1 MPRNWV
7 TTSSVSWKNMLKS
20 TIYEM
25 NNVSSG
31 CNAAKRAP
39 LIYCNVSVWKQKFIA
54 STVDLADILLIYVVF
69 LGQVFK

>member
-1 MPRNWV
+1 
-7 TTSSVSWKNMLKS
+7 MLKS
-20 TIYEM
+20 TLYEM

-31 CNAAKRAP
+31 YNAVKRAP

-54 STVDLADILLIYVVF
+54 STIDLADLLPIYVVF

>member
-1 MPRNWV
+1 
-7 TTSSVSWKNMLKS
+7 
-20 TIYEM
+20 M